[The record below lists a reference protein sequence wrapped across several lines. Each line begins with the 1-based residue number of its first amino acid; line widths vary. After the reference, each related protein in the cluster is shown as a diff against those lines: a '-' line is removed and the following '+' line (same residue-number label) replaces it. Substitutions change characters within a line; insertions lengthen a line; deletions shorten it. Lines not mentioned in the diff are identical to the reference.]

1 MLLTRTSRDTYNF
14 DSDFFRPDGRI
25 TFADYA
31 GARRFAA
38 QMSERRAQPVPA
50 SDIYAMQLI
59 DEALR
64 ALVKRYAPPAM
75 MNSAVSYVDESVG
88 TDSVTST
95 QERFISEFPPDDV
108 YRGDISP
115 EEYLEKLL
123 ASSQP
128 DKNGRVATIEELLFV
143 YFHNTN

>member
-1 MLLTRTSRDTYNF
+1 MLLTRTSRDSYNF

-31 GARRFAA
+31 EARRFAA

-75 MNSAVSYVDESVG
+75 MNSAVSYVDERVG

-108 YRGDISP
+108 YRGDIRP
-115 EEYLEKLL
+115 E
-123 ASSQP
+123 
-128 DKNGRVATIEELLFV
+128 
-143 YFHNTN
+143 